1 MGRIFNRRGEVHYSG
16 ERGKQRGVVTA
27 MADVQKLK
35 LMTEAVHQR
44 EQQRQ
49 EAADRQ
55 QTDEFQSWI
64 QTTLSSELREALQIM
79 LNWDERQQQP
89 MATFELGRERGRIY
103 KGNNES
109 EELGQVVFIDPDG
122 RETLSSPFHSED
134 ELLLLIEKY
143 L

>member
-1 MGRIFNRRGEVHYSG
+1 
-16 ERGKQRGVVTA
+16 

-35 LMTEAVHQR
+35 LMVEAVHQR

-55 QTDEFQSWI
+55 QADEFQSWI
-64 QTTLSSELREALQIM
+64 QTTLSSEMREALQIM
-79 LNWDERQQQP
+79 LNWDQRQQQP

-103 KGNNES
+103 KGAKENA
-109 EELGQVVFIDPDG
+109 ELGQVVFTDPDG
-122 RETLSSPFHSED
+122 RETLSAPFRSED
-134 ELLLLIEKY
+134 ELLLLFEKY